1 MRINVKYT
9 LPKMKFGAKDFVNAV
24 ERAMRTQTGPGV
36 QRVLEGTVNGWE
48 NKPEFRFKQ
57 TTTSN
62 KISILIYADGK
73 NADLYSLVN
82 KGSPAH
88 IIRPRQSGG
97 LLRFQ
102 PGYSAATKPRSLM
115 SKGKKRSGDFVSA
128 SVVSHPGFE
137 AREFD
142 VTTAD
147 YYEPKFQREMR
158 ASIKGIVK

>member
-36 QRVLEGTVNGWE
+36 KRVLEGTVNGWQ

-62 KISILIYADGK
+62 KISILIYADGP
-73 NADLYSLVN
+73 NADIYSLVN

-88 IIRPRQSGG
+88 IIRPKQAGG
-97 LLRFQ
+97 LLSFRT
-102 PGYSAATKPRSLM
+102 GYNAGTKPRSLV
-115 SKGKKRSGDFVSA
+115 SKSKMRSGPYVTA

-142 VTTAD
+142 VTTAEH
-147 YYEPKFQREMR
+147 YESIFQREMR
-158 ASIKGIVK
+158 DSIKGIV